1 MIGPCAHDCLR
12 GHGSACVASRLGH
25 VGFCEAMATGRADYA
40 ALVDRLTAEGWT
52 PPVPAPSLPEEIAAR
67 RAAKPRT
74 TGPEGV
80 RFPSDR
86 LPGKPGQTSR
96 TPKVT

>member
-67 RAAKPRT
+67 RAAKPRVPLGQKVSGSPL
-74 TGPEGV
+74 TG
-80 RFPSDR
+80 FPASR
-86 LPGKPGQTSR
+86 GKPPEPR
-96 TPKVT
+96 R